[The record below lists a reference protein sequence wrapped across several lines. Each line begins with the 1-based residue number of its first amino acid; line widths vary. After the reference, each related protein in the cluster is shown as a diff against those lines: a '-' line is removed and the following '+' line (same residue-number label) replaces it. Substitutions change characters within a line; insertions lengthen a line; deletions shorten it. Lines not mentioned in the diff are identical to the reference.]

1 MNKKT
6 VYWIVFILM
15 IVGLGISI
23 HLLQIDYN
31 VKFDPSYVPE
41 CDFNSKISC
50 SKVADSEYSSIL
62 GVPVASIGIL
72 GYLLVLIFMITAKKS
87 KRFYSSLLFFFFIFS
102 VGSIYFFVIAKLKID
117 ALCVFCIGTYI
128 VNWISFILV
137 LLSVFKFK
145 HDETERFCLKENIKS
160 FFDISISLI
169 PIYIV
174 VIFAILIPSYSVF
187 SKAHKETS
195 SLTASEYKNGKFNK
209 EKLIGIAGSDKAD
222 VTIILYSD
230 YECPYCQRFEGTIK
244 EVINKFN
251 NVKLIRKEFPLDNKC
266 NMLLGKRKFH
276 KHACNGAFFA
286 KCAGLENKFWIAA
299 DLLHS
304 NRENLDLNNLMIYAD
319 KLKISPKKM
328 KACIKS
334 EKIINAVKSDIKD
347 GLKAGVKGTPGY
359 LINGKLYSGAKSF
372 KEMSKIVIKAGGKLN
387 KALNSKKNKK

>member
-31 VKFDPSYVPE
+31 VKFDPNYVPE

-102 VGSIYFFVIAKLKID
+102 IGSIYFFVIAKLKID

-128 VNWISFILV
+128 VNWISFMLV

-145 HDETERFCLKENIKS
+145 HDETKRFCLKDNIKS
-160 FFDISISLI
+160 FFDISISII
-169 PIYIV
+169 PIYV
-174 VIFAILIPSYSVF
+174 VIIFAVLVPSYKVF
-187 SKAHKETS
+187 SKAHKEIS

-209 EKLIGIAGSDKAD
+209 EKLIGIAGSDKPG

-230 YECPYCQRFEGTIK
+230 YECPYCERFEGTIK
-244 EVINKFN
+244 KVINKFN

-266 NMLLGKRKFH
+266 NMLLGEKKFH

-286 KCAGLENKFWIAA
+286 KCAGLEDKFWLAA

-304 NRENLDLNNLMIYAD
+304 NRKNLDLDNLMVYAD

-334 EKIINAVKSDIKD
+334 KKIINAVKSDIRD
-347 GLKAGVKGTPGY
+347 GLKVGVRGTPGY
-359 LINGKLYSGAKSF
+359 VINGKSYSGAKSF
-372 KEMSKIVIKAGGKLN
+372 KELSKIVIEAGGKLN
-387 KALNSKKNKK
+387 DKENKK